1 MATPKT
7 ITQLTERSG
16 DLALTDEIEVQVS
29 GATSTVKKA
38 LSYIKKLVIGTATIG
53 GSATTDIPTLAS
65 VGTFTNKRHTNPKIN
80 SATDMYITGDAIN
93 NYMQTFITYN
103 VSNDFIRIAGL
114 TSNAQDQLDAHAA
127 DILQNANDIADLPT
141 LASVG
146 TFTNKRLNSPLLN
159 SVTPVTVYGEWLNTW
174 LTALQT
180 YNSVNDLIRLA
191 GVTSSIQDQLDAND
205 AATTAVDQR
214 VDDLTWA
221 QRYDYTLTAGAG
233 SSSIDIS
240 DTTILTSLSLTGY
253 VDHRTVII
261 AYYDTTGGRYEQ
273 LASSGIIVN
282 YKTVGAA
289 DYLDKVTFAVTS
301 GHSYSYYINFKLA

>member
-1 MATPKT
+1 
-7 ITQLTERSG
+7 
-16 DLALTDEIEVQVS
+16 
-29 GATSTVKKA
+29 
-38 LSYIKKLVIGTATIG
+38 
-53 GSATTDIPTLAS
+53 
-65 VGTFTNKRHTNPKIN
+65 
-80 SATDMYITGDAIN
+80 MYITGDAIN

-103 VSNDFIRIAGL
+103 VSNDFIR
-114 TSNAQDQLDAHAA
+114 
-127 DILQNANDIADLPT
+127 
-141 LASVG
+141 
-146 TFTNKRLNSPLLN
+146 
-159 SVTPVTVYGEWLNTW
+159 
-174 LTALQT
+174 
-180 YNSVNDLIRLA
+180 LA

-205 AATTAVDQR
+205 ASITAVDQR

-221 QRYDYTLTAGAG
+221 QRYDYILTAGAG

-261 AYYDTTGGRYEQ
+261 AYYDTTGGKYEQ